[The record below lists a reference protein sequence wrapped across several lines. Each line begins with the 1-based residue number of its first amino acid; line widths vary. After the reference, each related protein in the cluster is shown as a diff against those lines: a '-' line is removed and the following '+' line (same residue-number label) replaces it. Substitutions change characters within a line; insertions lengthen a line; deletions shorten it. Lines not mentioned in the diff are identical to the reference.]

1 MSTSRT
7 PCPKYDQCINV
18 SYTERPVT
26 HVAEVAVKSASTGFV
41 NRPLFAEIGSV
52 SNTVPIKI
60 SIKKLTTNMR
70 VGDVRFTIFCN
81 LEQIYANMSS
91 LIFVRRSA
99 IISGTPST

>member
-1 MSTSRT
+1 M
-7 PCPKYDQCINV
+7 
-18 SYTERPVT
+18 T

-81 LEQIYANMSS
+81 LLVFINSDRLLRA
-91 LIFVRRSA
+91 RP
-99 IISGTPST
+99 GTRFMPT